1 MVAPFVH
8 LHLHTQYSL
17 LDGIIKISDLFERV
31 GAMGQPAVAM
41 TDHGNLHGAI
51 EFYQAAL
58 KAGIKPIIGCE
69 LYVSPGSRFEKKPA
83 GANGATSYHLTV
95 LAKDN
100 EGYRNLC
107 RLVTAGYR
115 EGFYFKPRVDRE
127 LLQEYNKGLFVL
139 SGCLAGELAFWTK
152 RSDLSHCREV
162 VEFYSGVFKDRYYLE
177 IQPHQIAEQH
187 SLNTV
192 CAELGQQ
199 FGIPLVATN
208 DCHYLNSDDA
218 YAQEVMMCI
227 ATGKRINDPD
237 RMRYDGLQLHLKSA
251 EEMQTGFE
259 DQNGGKA
266 AIAQTLAIANS
277 CEIKFDFST
286 YYMPRF
292 KTELTQPFIQL
303 MADAARAGL
312 DKRIA
317 VISSTDPKWDQSLT
331 DLYRTRLEEE
341 IGLIDKMGFAGYFLV
356 VADFIVWA
364 KENGIPVGPGRGSVA
379 GSLVAYAMRITEID
393 PIKNRLFFERFLN
406 PERVS
411 LPDIDIDFCING
423 RDRVIKYVIEK
434 YGKECVAQIGTF
446 GTLKAKA
453 AIKDV
458 GRVLGIGYAE
468 ADRIAQL
475 IPAPRQGFDFSLA
488 ESIKMEPRLE
498 EYAKGEGKEV
508 ISLALKVEGLTRH
521 CSTHAAGVVIGDRPL
536 TDFLPLLVDKEGND
550 VTQFSMNNVEK
561 IGLVKFDFL
570 GLKTLTVINTALRL
584 IKENRGVVIDLDTL
598 GDEDPAV
605 FELVSAG
612 NTTGVFQLESSGIT
626 DMTMRLKPSCFD
638 DLVAILALYR
648 PGPLDAGM
656 VDHYIERK
664 HGREPVSYLHPAME
678 EILADTYG
686 VMVFQEQIM
695 QLGRVMAGYSLGE
708 ADLLRKA
715 MGKKIPEEMAKQRQ
729 RFIEGAFKKGI
740 SQAIAGEVFNQMET
754 FARYGFNRGHTAA
767 YALISYQTA
776 YLKAHYN
783 VEFMAALMSH
793 EIDDSDKVLKNLNEC
808 RKQGIAVLPPD
819 ANYSSANFTVQGEQ
833 IRYGLSAVKG
843 IGEKAVA
850 AIERSRLEK
859 GNFEDLEDFAERV
872 DLSCVNKRVV
882 ENLIKCGAFDFSDV
896 SRREMIE
903 RVDDVMRAGQSL
915 QRQQDTNQMSLF
927 QNTPEARMIPRKS
940 TNQPEW
946 PINRKLAFER
956 EALGFYISGHPL
968 EKFKGALK
976 RMGALASD
984 ELRLRQSPIA
994 DVCMGGVVTALKLK
1008 NTRKGDRYATFGL
1021 EDWIGSIEAIVWPDV
1036 YRKVA
1041 HLLTAEEPVVVY
1053 GRLDVTDERCTLIV
1067 DRLESLIDLRDR
1079 IATQGLLKISG
1090 DDELDQKLD
1099 RLFEVVDKHSGKC
1112 PLKLL
1117 LEIDGAEVSV
1127 VLRNKKQQ
1135 PVCVAPSEALCD
1147 EIEQLFGKPVLNF
1160 TN

>member
-1 MVAPFVH
+1 MKPFVH

-17 LDGIIKISDLFERV
+17 LDGIVKISDLFER
-31 GAMGQPAVAM
+31 ANAFNQPAVAM

-51 EFYQAAL
+51 EFYQAAQ
-58 KAGIKPIIGCE
+58 KSGIKPIIGCE
-69 LYVSPGSRFEKKPA
+69 LYVSPGSRFDKKV
-83 GANGATSYHLTV
+83 NGVNGTSAHHLTV

-107 RLVTAGYR
+107 RLVTTGYR

-127 LLQEYNKGLFVL
+127 LLTEFNAGLIVL
-139 SGCLAGELAFWTK
+139 SGCLAGELAFWSK
-152 RSDLSHCREV
+152 RGDLEHCREV
-162 VEFYSGVFKDRYYLE
+162 VEFYSTLFKDRYYLE
-177 IQPHQIAEQH
+177 IQPHLIAEQRQ
-187 SLNTV
+187 LNAV
-192 CAELGQQ
+192 CIELGSHY
-199 FGIPLVATN
+199 GLPLVATN
-208 DCHYLNSDDA
+208 DCHYLDSDDA

-227 ATGKRINDPD
+227 ATGKRISDPD
-237 RMRYDGLQLHLKSA
+237 RMRYDGLQLHLKNYD
-251 EEMQTGFE
+251 EMLAGFE
-259 DQNGGKA
+259 NSE
-266 AIAQTLAIANS
+266 IAESAMNQTLAISDA

-286 YYMPRF
+286 YYMPQF
-292 KTELTQPFIQL
+292 KTESSRPFIDL
-303 MADAARAGL
+303 MAEAARSGL
-312 DKRIA
+312 EKRISMLSIREREWNQA
-317 VISSTDPKWDQSLT
+317 KA
-331 DLYRTRLEEE
+331 DLYRARLEEE
-341 IGLIDKMGFAGYFLV
+341 IDLIDKMGFAGYFLV

-379 GSLVAYAMRITEID
+379 GSLVAYAMRITEVD
-393 PIKNRLFFERFLN
+393 PIRNRLFFERFLN

-423 RDRVIKYVIEK
+423 RDKVIKYVVGK
-434 YGKECVAQIGTF
+434 YGKDCVAQIGTF

-458 GRVLGIGYAE
+458 GRVLGVSYAE
-468 ADRIAQL
+468 TDRVAQL

-488 ESIKMEPRLE
+488 ESIKMEPKLG
-498 EYAKGEGKEV
+498 EYAKGEGKELV
-508 ISLALKVEGLTRH
+508 SLALKIEGLTRH

-550 VTQFSMNNVEK
+550 VTQFSMTNVEK

-570 GLKTLTVINTALRL
+570 GLKTLTVINTAVKL
-584 IKENRGVVIDLDTL
+584 IKDNRGVEVDLDQL
-598 GDEDPAV
+598 DCDDPAV
-605 FELVSAG
+605 FELISEG
-612 NTTGVFQLESSGIT
+612 NTTGVFQLESTGIT
-626 DMTMRLKPSCFD
+626 EMTMRLKPSCFD

-664 HGREPVSYLHPAME
+664 HGRETVTYLHPGME

-695 QLGRVMAGYSLGE
+695 QLGRVMAGYTLGE

-729 RFIEGAFKKGI
+729 RFIDGAAKKGI
-740 SQAIAGEVFNQMET
+740 SQAIAAEVFNQMET

-776 YLKAHYN
+776 YLKTHYR

-808 RKQGIAVLPPD
+808 RKQKIVVLPPD
-819 ANYSSANFTVQGEQ
+819 VNFSSANFTVQGDK

-850 AIERSRLEK
+850 AIEVSREK
-859 GNFEDLEDFAERV
+859 QGIFKDLEDFVERV
-872 DLSCVNKRVV
+872 DLGCVNKRVM
-882 ENLIKCGAFDFSDV
+882 ESLIKCGAFDFSGTA
-896 SRREMIE
+896 RREMVE
-903 RVDDVMRAGQSL
+903 RLDEIVRAGQSL
-915 QRQQDTNQMSLF
+915 QRQLSTNQISLF
-927 QNTPEARMIPRKS
+927 GNSPEARKIPRRS
-940 TNQPEW
+940 ANLSEW

-968 EKFKGALK
+968 EKFRGALK
-976 RMGALASD
+976 RMGASAST
-984 ELRLRQSPIA
+984 ELRQRQASISE
-994 DVCMGGVVTALKLK
+994 VCMGGVVTALKLK

-1021 EDWIGSIEAIVWPDV
+1021 EDWIGSVEAIVWPDV
-1036 YRKVA
+1036 YRKIA

-1067 DRLESLIDLRDR
+1067 DRLESLIELRDR
-1079 IATQGLLKISG
+1079 IATQGLLRISG
-1090 DDELDQKLD
+1090 NDELDQKLD
-1099 RLFEVVDKHSGKC
+1099 KLYEVIDKHSGKC

-1127 VLRNKKQQ
+1127 LLRDKKDQ
-1135 PVCVAPSEALCD
+1135 PICVAPSEALCD
-1147 EIEQLFGKPVLNF
+1147 EVEQLFGKPVLNF
-1160 TN
+1160 IN